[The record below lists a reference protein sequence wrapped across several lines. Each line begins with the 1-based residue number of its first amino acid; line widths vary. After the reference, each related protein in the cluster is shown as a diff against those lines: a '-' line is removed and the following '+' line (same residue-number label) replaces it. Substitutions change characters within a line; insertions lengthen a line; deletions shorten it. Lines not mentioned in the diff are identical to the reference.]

1 MIVFDRLFM
10 VFDCCSWCFYYF
22 DTWLRLVV
30 LRSYVKVS
38 GLVVFVFMFLWFV
51 CCLVCVMRV
60 VSFVLL
66 VLFRVWGAL
75 ATHYVLNV
83 RTKLRTAIPDPYRL
97 LF

>member
-1 MIVFDRLFM
+1 VIVFDRLFM

-60 VSFVLL
+60 ECFFCVACFVSGLGGV
-66 VLFRVWGAL
+66 GHAL
-75 ATHYVLNV
+75 CFERAHE
-83 RTKLRTAIPDPYRL
+83 A
-97 LF
+97 